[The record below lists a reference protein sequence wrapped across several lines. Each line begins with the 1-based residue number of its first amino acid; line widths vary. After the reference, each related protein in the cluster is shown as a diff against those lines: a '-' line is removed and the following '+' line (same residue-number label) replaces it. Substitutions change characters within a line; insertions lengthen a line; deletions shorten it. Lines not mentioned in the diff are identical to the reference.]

1 MHQHEPD
8 CSTEITL
15 YLIDVLLIET
25 YSIFSSSN
33 GIFLSNFVAPL
44 DSRRLCIASILFTL
58 SYRVILGELN
68 LEVLIMH
75 FFLSSLF
82 MSEVKLQDET
92 IFAPHFTIVHKYWE
106 PRRPVKILHLEDV
119 VCECVSVVWRSCTG
133 SEWAKLLFMTGQTGS
148 STAQPKEGP
157 N

>member
-8 CSTEITL
+8 CFTVITICL
-15 YLIDVLLIET
+15 FDVLLVET

-33 GIFLSNFVAPL
+33 DIFLSNFVAPL
-44 DSRRLCIASILFTL
+44 ESRRLCIASILFTL
-58 SYRVILGELN
+58 SYRWTEPWGVN
-68 LEVLIMH
+68 YA

-82 MSEVKLQDET
+82 MREAKLQDET
-92 IFAPHFTIVHKYWE
+92 IFAPHFTIVHKYWK
-106 PRRPVKILHLEDV
+106 PRTGKDSAARGSCMWI
-119 VCECVSVVWRSCTG
+119 CVSVVWRSCTG

-157 N
+157 